1 MVRLRACGFI
11 IVVREQ
17 RGRSPGAIL
26 KNVFRSSSVFGAPV
40 KVFSCIFEALIDRA
54 KAAGIQM
61 SETRRGATSYHCT
74 LGSDPLHQDLRSD
87 RTISNGGCDFQHQL
101 PRGLK

>member
-74 LGSDPLHQDLRSD
+74 LGATPCIKICGQ
-87 RTISNGGCDFQHQL
+87 TEPFQTAAAIFNTSY
-101 PRGLK
+101 PEV